1 MPVQLQG
8 RSELIRAPRELVFQ
22 MLSAMG
28 QGQLPGPQ
36 ADRAKLLSRQD
47 NRLIV
52 EFHTRVGRRSYRT
65 VEEVTLYPPERITFS
80 HLEGPLDA
88 SWEEFLLEDHPQGT
102 LLRYQGQFD
111 YRFPLFGWF
120 IAHLYIKP
128 RYNRLIRDHLAH
140 LKAAAEARAARSH
153 VFRAGAQ
160 G

>member
-52 EFHTRVGRRSYRT
+52 EFHTSVGRRSYRT

-80 HLEGPLDA
+80 H
-88 SWEEFLLEDHPQGT
+88 LEDHPQGT